1 MKPLAYYEDQLLK
14 DEKSFLKV
22 TEIERLLSYA
32 AYLLPAE
39 FRDDQLKSQTITS
52 ILLLLHQFHTGLLF
66 RKIAEL
72 PKTEQ
77 AILKSERTQYLEYFR
92 KKNPSFEKVSEL
104 LYFLNISTFPIELV
118 ISKYN
123 PSRQY
128 DSVLFLESVKFLLRV
143 HIMWT
148 TGGDLPLSN
157 PVLQRDFNVKT
168 FIHLHKKYSNSGSA
182 VVLKNS
188 KKVVPRLNTV
198 NSSLDFLQN
207 RTPRLSSILPDEI
220 FTKRLPNLRIFSNFI
235 KVCRPLI
242 YMLFMWHWKRKQKS
256 GSLKVRP
263 WGPWIVAFVFEVI
276 SQLIDRRCESATS
289 SRQGFGLERRT
300 NQSQFQHF
308 VVWAFTQGRFYDEF
322 TKHWINRSLSW
333 VNSIPVFG
341 KYLLLSVEE
350 RQKSLEN
357 YISSV
362 RNY

>member
-39 FRDDQLKSQTITS
+39 FRDDQLKSQTSMDLAICCNLTFCLVTS

-128 DSVLFLESVKFLLRV
+128 DSVLFLESVKYGNLLF
-143 HIMWT
+143 
-148 TGGDLPLSN
+148 D
-157 PVLQRDFNVKT
+157 
-168 FIHLHKKYSNSGSA
+168 
-182 VVLKNS
+182 
-188 KKVVPRLNTV
+188 
-198 NSSLDFLQN
+198 
-207 RTPRLSSILPDEI
+207 
-220 FTKRLPNLRIFSNFI
+220 
-235 KVCRPLI
+235 
-242 YMLFMWHWKRKQKS
+242 
-256 GSLKVRP
+256 
-263 WGPWIVAFVFEVI
+263 
-276 SQLIDRRCESATS
+276 
-289 SRQGFGLERRT
+289 
-300 NQSQFQHF
+300 
-308 VVWAFTQGRFYDEF
+308 
-322 TKHWINRSLSW
+322 
-333 VNSIPVFG
+333 
-341 KYLLLSVEE
+341 
-350 RQKSLEN
+350 
-357 YISSV
+357 
-362 RNY
+362 